1 MKQLQKG
8 FTLIELMIVVAIIGI
23 LAAVAIPAYS
33 DYTARSQVTEAVGL
47 ASGYKTGF
55 AEYYADRGVWPNA
68 LTQVGSTLSGKYVST
83 MTIAAGAGT
92 SGTVVISATFKAV
105 GTNPDISSTIY
116 ALGSTNGKQWHCG
129 RADALVAGTT
139 TILAKF
145 LPSAC
150 KP

>member
-55 AEYYADRGVWPNA
+55 AEFYADQGVWPDG

-92 SGTVVISATFKAV
+92 SGTVVITATMKAV
-105 GTNPDISSTIY
+105 GTNPDIASGVY
-116 ALGSTNGKQWHCG
+116 ALGSTNGKQWWCG
-129 RADALVAGTT
+129 NADAIVSGTT
-139 TILAKF
+139 DLDSKF

-150 KP
+150 K